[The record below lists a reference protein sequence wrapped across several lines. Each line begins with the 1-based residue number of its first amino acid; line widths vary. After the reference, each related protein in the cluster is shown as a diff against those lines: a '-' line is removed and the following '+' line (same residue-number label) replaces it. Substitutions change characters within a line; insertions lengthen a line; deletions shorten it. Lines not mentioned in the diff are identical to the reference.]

1 MPNRFQIEYLE
12 NGINRT
18 THISYAKKFFE
29 RSLNVRTEWLHNRL
43 SRKQGVVEMAHLRLV
58 TGAGRN
64 PRRMRAF
71 SLAEIYRKR
80 HYLSGPKLVRPQV
93 RGAVEELPEGLQ
105 TIVTEA
111 GATQEI
117 SRERLLDLCG
127 QRSYVEGGSC
137 DGSSV
142 QAIREDL
149 ALSQEDDSPTAA
161 DQVGKISDSYN
172 LTITR
177 EIRERFKSAV
187 GYKANHLYLDS
198 FQTSSGSSPKLL
210 ALVRTIQVKER
221 PTSKYQPPYV
231 FKPKESIPAKRLAS
245 RPNWF
250 KLAYAGNI
258 KDKDR
263 EGFGMK
269 SGKKAKNCSRKTNY
283 AFWNAYMF
291 VIICITLNLIYFRN
305 LVNPWQPYE
314 LPSLA
319 NRIPESYAKV
329 EITPET
335 CHRDRKRWDKSND
348 NFWNAYEYVITAICI
363 IGTFLTKQVSRL
375 KWIILQTTNSSSA
388 KVYTLAKIG
397 TNSCP
402 MVEKR
407 IHKSHG
413 KFRNGHSY
421 LEWRILGFRKYLHML
436 MFRWRR
442 WRLTATPSGNVY
454 IRRTGIMESQSGP
467 NQSKES

>member
-1 MPNRFQIEYLE
+1 
-12 NGINRT
+12 
-18 THISYAKKFFE
+18 
-29 RSLNVRTEWLHNRL
+29 
-43 SRKQGVVEMAHLRLV
+43 
-58 TGAGRN
+58 
-64 PRRMRAF
+64 MRAF
-71 SLAEIYRKR
+71 SLAEICRKW
-80 HYLSGPKLVRPQV
+80 HYLSGPKLVRLQV

-105 TIVTEA
+105 TIVTKA

-117 SRERLLDLCG
+117 IRERLLDLCG

-149 ALSQEDDSPTAA
+149 ALSQEDDCPTAA

-177 EIRERFKSAV
+177 EIPERFKSAV
-187 GYKANHLYLDS
+187 GYKANNTYLDS

-210 ALVRTIQVKER
+210 SLVRTIQVKER

-231 FKPKESIPAKRLAS
+231 FKHKKSIPVKRLAS
-245 RPNWF
+245 RTKWF
-250 KLAYAGNI
+250 KLAYAWNI

-269 SGKKAKNCSRKTNY
+269 SGKKAKDCSRKTNY
-283 AFWNAYMF
+283 AFWNAYIF
-291 VIICITLNLIYFRN
+291 VIICITGNLIYLRN
-305 LVNPWQPYE
+305 LVNTWQPHE

-335 CHRDRKRWDKSND
+335 CHRDRKRWDKSNN

-363 IGTFLTKQVSRL
+363 IGIFLTKQVSRL
-375 KWIILQTTNSSSA
+375 KLVFLQTTNNSLD
-388 KVYTLAKIG
+388 KLYTLAKIG

-402 MVEKR
+402 RVEKR
-407 IHKSHG
+407 IHKFHG
-413 KFRNGHSY
+413 IFRNGHSY
-421 LEWRILGFRKYLHML
+421 LEWHILRFRKYLHTP
-436 MFRWRR
+436 MFTWRR
-442 WRLTATPSGNVY
+442 WRLPATPSGNVY
-454 IRRTGIMESQSGP
+454 IRRTGIMDSQSGP
-467 NQSKES
+467 NQSHSMVSVMLLSLNLLFCCYMHLFRLRCLTVSLKDMLCWLIALNLVWSYIC